1 MAQAYRSIEYSLV
14 FIIFFRTLVEKPFAL
29 RQKTDYSHASI
40 SLGMYCLRFRPHPM
54 LNSIEWGGFEN
65 KTFHS
70 KKTESARNSERQLFL
85 SPMKNYN
92 SVRPMKNYNSV
103 RPAITSME
111 LELESN
117 IHNPD
122 NNVLT
127 EILGVGSRDKAL
139 VTVADMGAATNTTTA
154 PAWFI

>member
-1 MAQAYRSIEYSLV
+1 
-14 FIIFFRTLVEKPFAL
+14 
-29 RQKTDYSHASI
+29 
-40 SLGMYCLRFRPHPM
+40 
-54 LNSIEWGGFEN
+54 
-65 KTFHS
+65 
-70 KKTESARNSERQLFL
+70 
-85 SPMKNYN
+85 
-92 SVRPMKNYNSV
+92 MKNYNSV